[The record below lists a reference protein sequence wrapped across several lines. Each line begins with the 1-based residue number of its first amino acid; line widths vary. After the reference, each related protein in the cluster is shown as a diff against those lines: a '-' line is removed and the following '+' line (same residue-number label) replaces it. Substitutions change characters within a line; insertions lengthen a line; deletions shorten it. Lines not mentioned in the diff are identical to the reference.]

1 MFRCQVCGSAQACEG
16 STDEVFLIEG
26 KRVLIENIPVT
37 RCARCGEA
45 TFSRTTTERVRQL
58 IHGQAHPI
66 RTVHMEVFTF
76 A

>member
-1 MFRCQVCGSAQACEG
+1 MFRCHVCGSAEAYED

-26 KRVLIENIPVT
+26 KRVLIENIPVS
-37 RCARCGEA
+37 RCAHCGEA

-58 IHGQAHPI
+58 MHGQAQPV
-66 RTVHMEVFTF
+66 RTVRMKVFAF

>member
-1 MFRCQVCGSAQACEG
+1 MFRCHVCGSAEAYED

-37 RCARCGEA
+37 RCAHCGEA

-58 IHGQAHPI
+58 MHGQAQPV
-66 RTVHMEVFTF
+66 RTVRMEVFAF

>member
-1 MFRCQVCGSAQACEG
+1 MFRCHVCGSVQAREG

-26 KRVLIENIPVT
+26 KRVLIESIPVT
-37 RCARCGEA
+37 RCAHCGEA
-45 TFSRTTTERVRQL
+45 TFSRTTTERARQL

-66 RTVHMEVFTF
+66 RTVQMEVFTF

>member
-1 MFRCQVCGSAQACEG
+1 MFSCHVCGSVQAYEG

-26 KRVLIENIPVT
+26 KRVLIENIPVI

-45 TFSRTTTERVRQL
+45 IFSRTTTERVRQL
-58 IHGQAHPI
+58 IHGQAQPVK
-66 RTVHMEVFTF
+66 TVQMEVFAF

>member
-1 MFRCQVCGSAQACEG
+1 MFRCHVCGSAEAYED

-37 RCARCGEA
+37 RCAHCGEA
-45 TFSRTTTERVRQL
+45 TFSRTTAERVRQL
-58 IHGQAHPI
+58 IHGQAQPV
-66 RTVHMEVFTF
+66 RTVRMEVFAF